1 MPDIVAIVPLPRQ
14 QGVQVPNAV
23 CAAQWV
29 DAVVLTANVATSY
42 VLPIDSGGDHGTVL
56 GITST
61 AGPLWINFNG
71 VAVIPVASILD
82 GTAPAQLTVGLSYF
96 VVVPNTGVTLSLICG
111 SNAIVTIEAW
121 K

>member
-1 MPDIVAIVPLPRQ
+1 
-14 QGVQVPNAV
+14 V
-23 CAAQWV
+23 CSAQWI
-29 DAVVLTANVATSY
+29 DTVVLTANAAASY
-42 VLPIDSGGDHGTVL
+42 TLPTDSAGDRGTVL

-71 VAVIPVASILD
+71 VAVIPTVSILD
-82 GTAPAQLTVGLSYF
+82 GTSPAQLTVGLSYF